1 MAFFQRLFARSADVA
16 AASAAQR
23 ILPSPSFYKAV
34 ARGNERWAE
43 QCVKKPVFC
52 RGQKIH
58 LLGVSPVNLPTGTH
72 VSSILPKLQEP
83 LGWLCVDEAE
93 EDAEWLNRYAQ
104 VLRQCPVGEPT
115 ANDGSDVEVFLAG
128 VRTWSERVRHRLLDE
143 GTPETWVE
151 ALVSTGLRPAWDTI
165 EAIELSLA
173 QRVPVEFIKMGPAEE
188 NQRME
193 IRLAQ
198 TKEDAGKAPASIAQP
213 PSPQTQPLPG
223 SSTLED
229 SLRTLF
235 HSVGISSEDLRSIRT
250 SDLPPFV
257 ETNLR
262 NLVLGPTEL
271 AKYGELVSG
280 YLATAASL
288 PSASRDAKDR
298 WRVAEAR
305 NFVRCERLV
314 ERLQDITEEFEAT
327 NGPDKAILAII
338 DRNSI
343 HGVRKMIEELE

>member
-1 MAFFQRLFARSADVA
+1 MSFFQRLFARSADVA
-16 AASAAQR
+16 AAGAAQR

-34 ARGNERWAE
+34 ARGNEVWAE
-43 QCVKKPVFC
+43 HCIKKPVFC

-72 VSSILPKLQEP
+72 VSSTIPKLHEP

-128 VRTWSERVRHRLLDE
+128 VRTWSERVRHQLLDE
-143 GTPETWVE
+143 GTPEIWVE
-151 ALVSTGLRPAWDTI
+151 ALASTGLRPAWDTI

-188 NQRME
+188 NQRLEM
-193 IRLAQ
+193 RLAQ
-198 TKEDAGKAPASIAQP
+198 TKAKAETMQAENYAEP
-213 PSPQTQPLPG
+213 PSPQPLPS

-229 SLRTLF
+229 GLRSLF
-235 HSVGISSEDLRSIRT
+235 HFVGISSDDLRAIRT

-262 NLVLGPTEL
+262 NLVLGPAEL
-271 AKYGELVSG
+271 ARYGELVSAH
-280 YLATAASL
+280 LAAAASA
-288 PSASRDAKDR
+288 PSASRDAKER

-338 DRNSI
+338 DRSSI